1 MAKVH
6 PHLDVDSAQ
15 LAALCRRWGI
25 TDVALFGSY
34 ARGDFR
40 PDSDVDLMVVFAPGR
55 KPSLWGF
62 VALRDEFCSV
72 FARPVDVVISGT
84 IRNPFRLK
92 SIERDITPL
101 YAA

>member
-1 MAKVH
+1 MARVH
-6 PHLDVDSAQ
+6 PHLDVEKAR

-25 TDVALFGSY
+25 AEVGLFGSY

-55 KPSLWGF
+55 KPSLWSF
-62 VALRDEFCSV
+62 INMRDEFSSA
-72 FARPVDVVISGT
+72 FGRPVDIVISGT
-84 IRNPFRLK
+84 IRNPFRRK
-92 SIERDITPL
+92 SIEQDITPL